1 MAPSKSVSTAIFL
14 TIFAATWIA
23 PPWPLEQALHSSLT
37 ILSLIALWRT
47 HNRLGNKEF
56 FLIVVFLSIHSIAAR
71 WLYSNVPYDD
81 WIQSLTSHSLNAQ
94 FGWRRNQFD
103 RLVHLA
109 YGLCLTPAL
118 VQIAPTKSRAFQY
131 ALAAIMLSSLCYEWL
146 EWLVAITLGEDAAEA
161 YNGQQGDMWDAHKDM
176 LLATLGSLLWW
187 PKYRNTGPQSPPTLD
202 S

>member
-1 MAPSKSVSTAIFL
+1 M
-14 TIFAATWIA
+14 
-23 PPWPLEQALHSSLT
+23 
-37 ILSLIALWRT
+37 
-47 HNRLGNKEF
+47 
-56 FLIVVFLSIHSIAAR
+56 FLSIHSIAAR

-131 ALAAIMLSSLCYEWL
+131 ALAAIMISSLCYEWL
-146 EWLVAITLGEDAAEA
+146 EWLVAITLGEDAAES
-161 YNGQQGDMWDAHKDM
+161 YNGQQGNIWDAHKDM

-187 PKYRNTGPQSPPTLD
+187 PKYRNTGPQSPPTSD